1 MEIGG
6 VPGPGAR
13 GPGSIPLMAEAT
25 DPGEDEAGGEVEG
38 EDGDRE
44 GGVGDDGGG
53 DGEVEG
59 DEVVGGAHGG
69 ELAGPGPVGG
79 DKGLDEF
86 LQGSGEGEDR
96 AGQGELEADEIDA
109 EEGGLLGGT
118 EEGADRKADGG
129 HGAIDEEEEEGAVRQ
144 GAGEVG
150 EVVYKKGH
158 PEGLGTDED
167 AEEEG
172 FAEQIGGGTE
182 AGEAF
187 LFIDEALARDFAG
200 GVVGAHEGEEDDL
213 EHHQTG
219 DEAAEAGL
227 AFDGARLNVDGLEDG
242 EVAVTSGL
250 GHRADAIVG
259 EEDDKKREAQ
269 QEGKVEEELGAVAQ
283 EKGEAAGEE
292 DTELTEEGGELG
304 RIMIYGGRWMMRDV
318 IRQDGGGQEG
328 VGGGVGG
335 RVG

>member
-1 MEIGG
+1 M
-6 VPGPGAR
+6 PRPGAR
-13 GPGSIPLMAEAT
+13 GPGSIPLMAEAA

-38 EDGDRE
+38 EDGDGE

-69 ELAGPGPVGG
+69 KLAGPGPVGG
-79 DKGLDEF
+79 DEGLDEF
-86 LQGSGEGEDR
+86 LEGDGESEDG
-96 AGQGELEADEIDA
+96 AGQGELEADEVDA
-109 EEGGLLGGT
+109 EEGGLLGGA

-129 HGAIDEEEEEGAVRQ
+129 HGAIDEEEEEGAVGQ

-150 EVVYKKGH
+150 EVVDKERH

-200 GVVGAHEGEEDDL
+200 GVVGAHEGEENDL

-219 DEAAEAGL
+219 DEAADAGL
-227 AFDGARLNVDGLEDG
+227 AFDGASLDVDGLNDG
-242 EVAVTSGL
+242 EVAMAGGL
-250 GHRADAIVG
+250 GHGADAIVR
-259 EEDDKKREAQ
+259 EEDDEQGEAQ
-269 QEGKVEEELGAVAQ
+269 QEGEVEEELGAVAQ

-292 DTELTEEGGELG
+292 DTELAEEGGELG
-304 RIMIYGGRWMMRDV
+304 RFMID
-318 IRQDGGGQEG
+318 DF
-328 VGGGVGG
+328 
-335 RVG
+335 

>member
-6 VPGPGAR
+6 VPGPVVR

-44 GGVGDDGGG
+44 GRVGDDGGG

-79 DKGLDEF
+79 DEGLDKL

-96 AGQGELEADEIDA
+96 AGQGELEADEVDA

-118 EEGADRKADGG
+118 EEGADRKADEG
-129 HGAIDEEEEEGAVRQ
+129 HGAIDEEEEEGAVGQ

-150 EVVYKKGH
+150 EVVDKERH

-172 FAEQIGGGTE
+172 FAEQIGSGTQ

-200 GVVGAHEGEEDDL
+200 GVVGAHEGQEDDL

-227 AFDGARLNVDGLEDG
+227 AFDGACLNVDGLEDG
-242 EVAVTSGL
+242 EVAMACGL
-250 GHRADAIVG
+250 GHGADAIVG
-259 EEDDKKREAQ
+259 EEDDEKGKAQ
-269 QEGKVEEELGAVAQ
+269 QEGKVEEELGAVPQ
-283 EKGEAAGEE
+283 EKGEAAGEQ
-292 DTELTEEGGELG
+292 DTELAEEGGELG
-304 RIMIYGGRWMMRDV
+304 RMMI
-318 IRQDGGGQEG
+318 
-328 VGGGVGG
+328 
-335 RVG
+335 